1 MIILADQGLWRTLFI
16 NIVNIYLNCHVLN
29 VVEVCS
35 LTWITLVTDLNR
47 SSFKT
52 YFILTAAG
60 VVPCGGRKMS
70 PRTSGYSRLYFL
82 CFGIIRLILSQF
94 ENRVRL
100 KPVLGE
106 WAVLHHYIT
115 AHEQIQ

>member
-1 MIILADQGLWRTLFI
+1 M
-16 NIVNIYLNCHVLN
+16 LN

-35 LTWITLVTDLNR
+35 LTWITLLTDLHR

-52 YFILTAAG
+52 YFIFTVAA
-60 VVPCGGRKMS
+60 VVTCGGRK
-70 PRTSGYSRLYFL
+70 TS
-82 CFGIIRLILSQF
+82 RLILSQF